1 MRSNRVDLRRNR
13 VDLSLPASTEDD
25 TWVSSAPFRAHVH
38 RLMDLSGLPWRAIAM
53 HACVP
58 ERVVQRLVGPP
69 RRGGRIVRA
78 YAARLFAITPQE
90 LRRLGRT
97 WQAAEPTS
105 ELIRALV
112 SSGWTVD
119 GLADA
124 LRLSNLEIGDLAM
137 GRQQNV
143 TYRCALMVRAAA
155 QAHGLLVDPDAE
167 ADACKPDAL
176 AA

>member
-1 MRSNRVDLRRNR
+1 MPSNRVDLNL
-13 VDLSLPASTEDD
+13 LSSAKDD
-25 TWVSSAPFRAHVH
+25 TWVASAPFRAHVH
-38 RLMDLSGLPWRAIAM
+38 RLMDLSGLPWRAIAI

-58 ERVVQRLVGPP
+58 ERVVQRLVGPA
-69 RRGGRIVRA
+69 RRGGRIVRS
-78 YAARLFAITPQE
+78 YAARLLAITPQE

-105 ELIRALV
+105 HCIRALL
-112 SSGWTVD
+112 SSGWTVP

-124 LRLSNLEIGDLAM
+124 LRLSNLEIGELAR
-137 GRQQNV
+137 GRQPNV

-167 ADACKPDAL
+167 ADAAKSDAL

>member
-1 MRSNRVDLRRNR
+1 MRGHRVDLN
-13 VDLSLPASTEDD
+13 LLASAKDD

-58 ERVVQRLVGPP
+58 ERVVQRLAGPA

-78 YAARLFAITPQE
+78 YAARLLAITPQE

-112 SSGWTVD
+112 SSGWTV
-119 GLADA
+119 GALADA
-124 LRLSNLEIGDLAM
+124 LRISRLEIGELAK
-137 GRQQNV
+137 GRQPNV
-143 TYRCALMVRAAA
+143 TYRCALLVRAAA

-167 ADACKPDAL
+167 AGASQPDAI